1 VSLRARAIRGLA
13 SAAYY
18 GGLLNPVA
26 RVVGRLRPSAGFP
39 ILSFH
44 RVNDDRDPF
53 FPSMPTAMF
62 AARMQHIARNYVVL
76 PLEELAERLGRGPMP
91 TNALALTFDDGYR
104 DAFTHAAPILAR
116 YGLPATI
123 FLATGFMGT
132 ADMAWYDRLAAA
144 VKTGRQEAVELA
156 SGEVL
161 SLRSATERFR
171 TLRELLQRL
180 KGIPDEDRQ
189 AAVEDLVR
197 RLAPVEP
204 GRPKRLMLTWDE
216 VAALKGLGFSIGAHT
231 VSHPI
236 LARVTPEA
244 AWREIHGSK
253 LAIER
258 ALGAPVRTFAY
269 PNGGVGDYDSSTV
282 ELVRRAGFTCAVTT
296 QRGLNTRKTPIFEL
310 RRGGPWE
317 EHLPTYAMKLFYYQM
332 SGA

>member
-1 VSLRARAIRGLA
+1 MSLRTRAIRGLA

-26 RVVGRLRPSAGFP
+26 RVVGRLRSSAGIP

-62 AARMQHIARNYVVL
+62 ADRMQHIARNYVVL

-132 ADMAWYDRLAAA
+132 TDMAWYDKIAAA
-144 VKTGRQEAVELA
+144 VKTGRQELELV

-161 SLRSATERFR
+161 SLGSAKERLG
-171 TLRELLQRL
+171 TLRKLLQRL
-180 KGIPDEDRQ
+180 KGIPDEERQ

-197 RLAPVEP
+197 RLAPAEP

-244 AWREIHGSK
+244 AWQEIQGSK

-258 ALGAPVRTFAY
+258 ALGTPVRSFAY
-269 PNGGVGDYDSSTV
+269 PNGGISDYDSSTV
-282 ELVRRAGFTCAVTT
+282 ELVQRAGFTCAVTT

-317 EHLPTYAMKLFYYQM
+317 DHLPTYAMKLFYYQM